1 MGLQE
6 KLSRLR
12 KGFESQAPKE
22 VVDVMHRATDN
33 LEKSG
38 ILDGTVKVGDQAPD
52 FSLKNADGQEF
63 SLNGSPGPG
72 RDRGCT
78 GTHRCIAMGDFV
90 PGAPAPCQ
98 ESG

>member
-6 KLSRLR
+6 KLTRLR
-12 KGFESQAPKE
+12 KGFEAQAPKE
-22 VVDVMHRATDN
+22 VVEIMHRATND

-63 SLNGSPGPG
+63 SLKNLLSHGPVVLSFY
-72 RDRGCT
+72 RGKW
-78 GTHRCIAMGDFV
+78 
-90 PGAPAPCQ
+90 
-98 ESG
+98 

>member
-6 KLSRLR
+6 KLTRLR
-12 KGFESQAPKE
+12 KGFEAQAPKE
-22 VVDVMHRATDN
+22 VVEIMHRATNN

-63 SLNGSPGPG
+63 SLKNLLSHGPVVLSFY
-72 RDRGCT
+72 RGKW
-78 GTHRCIAMGDFV
+78 
-90 PGAPAPCQ
+90 
-98 ESG
+98 

>member
-6 KLSRLR
+6 KLTRLR
-12 KGFESQAPKE
+12 KGFEAQAPKE
-22 VVDVMHRATDN
+22 VVEIMHRATDD

-63 SLNGSPGPG
+63 SLKNLLSHGPVVLSFY
-72 RDRGCT
+72 RGKW
-78 GTHRCIAMGDFV
+78 
-90 PGAPAPCQ
+90 
-98 ESG
+98 

>member
-63 SLNGSPGPG
+63 SLKDLLSRGPVVLSFY
-72 RDRGCT
+72 RGKW
-78 GTHRCIAMGDFV
+78 
-90 PGAPAPCQ
+90 
-98 ESG
+98 

>member
-6 KLSRLR
+6 KLTRLR
-12 KGFESQAPKE
+12 KGFEAQAPKE
-22 VVDVMHRATDN
+22 VVEIMHRATDD

-63 SLNGSPGPG
+63 SLKDLLSHGPVVLSFY
-72 RDRGCT
+72 RGKW
-78 GTHRCIAMGDFV
+78 
-90 PGAPAPCQ
+90 
-98 ESG
+98 

>member
-6 KLSRLR
+6 KLTRLR
-12 KGFESQAPKE
+12 KGFEAQAPKE
-22 VVDVMHRATDN
+22 VVEIMHRATND

-63 SLNGSPGPG
+63 SLKDLLSHGPVVLSFY
-72 RDRGCT
+72 RGKW
-78 GTHRCIAMGDFV
+78 
-90 PGAPAPCQ
+90 
-98 ESG
+98 